1 MCGIAGII
9 GHIDD
14 RNRAALTRMG
24 DAIRHRGPDGSGV
37 WESKPDAAGN
47 GAMMLHRR
55 LSILDLSECA
65 AQPMIDPVTGQSILF
80 NGEIYNYALIREKLK
95 QSGQQFQS
103 TGDTAVA
110 LRWLSMGHEVD
121 ALRGMYAIA
130 LWNPRAQRM
139 TFARDPHGIKPL
151 YYAMA
156 TEVGGDG
163 WSMIFASE
171 VRALLASGLIPSPGI
186 DPIAVASIVW
196 NGFVTG
202 PGTIV
207 KGIRLM
213 SPGSTM
219 VVDAAGAII
228 QPEKRFWHIPIR
240 QPTTSSRAT
249 LADTL
254 GETVASH
261 LFSDV
266 PLAVFLSAGVDSSSV
281 ANHAQRGSPNGPID
295 TFTLAFEDKELNEGV
310 ASRAIAQA
318 IGTTHHEILLTE
330 QAFIASLDA
339 ACDCLDQPSFD
350 GINSYAM
357 SKAIREA
364 GIKVA
369 MVGTGGDELF
379 GGYRSFREVPKMLSL
394 AMRGRHTPAALKMFA
409 AKVIARIKSGSGG
422 AVPPQTRWAKLPDM
436 VAAGEDAL
444 TLYQLAYAIFLPS
457 FQRELLAD
465 GIDPLPRGLPGELE
479 ASLLAET
486 RGASSLETISAFEQ
500 RLFLGERLLR
510 DADAASMA
518 VSIETRLP
526 LVDSVLTEHVARMPA
541 DERYDPIGRKQALR
555 DAGLVG
561 LDRQLFERPKSGFVL
576 PFDRWIKAGLGR
588 QMDSLMRD
596 AKAAA
601 NVGLNGRTV
610 TRLWEAYLA
619 GAPGMYWSRVWALY
633 MLLRYAQKHRLTV

>member
-9 GHIDD
+9 GHLDD

-24 DAIRHRGPDGSGV
+24 DAIRHRGPDGDGV
-37 WESKPDAAGN
+37 WESAPDAAGN

-65 AQPMIDPVTGQSILF
+65 AQPMVDPVTGQSILF
-80 NGEIYNYALIREKLK
+80 NGEIYNYALLREKLK
-95 QSGQQFQS
+95 QSGEQFQS

-110 LRWLSMGHEVD
+110 LRWLSLGFPIE
-121 ALRGMYAIA
+121 AFRGMYAIA
-130 LWNPRAQRM
+130 LWNPATKQM

-156 TEVGGDG
+156 RDVGGDG
-163 WSMIFASE
+163 WSMIYASE
-171 VRALLASGLIPSPGI
+171 LRALLASGLIPSPRI
-186 DPIAVASIVW
+186 DLTAVASIVW
-196 NGFVTG
+196 NGFVVG
-202 PGTIV
+202 PGTILEGV
-207 KGIRLM
+207 RSLNA
-213 SPGSTM
+213 GSTM
-219 VVDAAGAII
+219 IFDAAGDIV
-228 QPEKRFWHIPIR
+228 QPEKRFWHIPIGR
-240 QPTTSSRAT
+240 AKTSSRES
-249 LADTL
+249 LAIAL
-254 GETVASH
+254 GECVASH

-281 ANHAQRGSPNGPID
+281 ANHAQRGSPGGPID

-330 QAFIASLDA
+330 QAFIDSLDT

-379 GGYRSFREVPKMLSL
+379 GGYRSFQEVPKMQAL
-394 AMRGRHTPAALKMFA
+394 AGAIRAPRAMKQAV
-409 AKVIARIKSGSGG
+409 AKAIARLKSGRGG
-422 AVPPQTRWAKLPDM
+422 AVPPQTRWAKLPAM
-436 VAAGEDAL
+436 VAAEGDAL

-465 GIDPLPRGLPGELE
+465 GIDPLPRGLP
-479 ASLLAET
+479 ASFEEQLLAET
-486 RGASSLETISAFEQ
+486 RGATPLEAVSAFEQ
-500 RLFLGERLLR
+500 RIFLGERLLR

-526 LVDSVLTEHVARMPA
+526 LVDSVLTEHVAGLTNF
-541 DERYDPIGRKQALR
+541 DRYRPVGRKQMLR
-555 DAGLVG
+555 DVG
-561 LDRQLFERPKSGFVL
+561 LIGLDSHLFERPKSGFVL
-576 PFDRWIKAGLGR
+576 PFDRWIRAGLGKS
-588 QMDSLMRD
+588 MDGLMRD

-601 NVGLNGRTV
+601 AVGLNGKTV
-610 TRLWEAYLA
+610 ARLWDAYLA
-619 GAPGMYWSRVWALY
+619 GAPGMYWSRVWAIY
-633 MLLRYAQKHRLTV
+633 MLLRFAQTHGLKV